1 MLSKIILV
9 GVDGSQP
16 AKKALEYAANLASKN
31 ESHLYIMHV
40 IEEFG
45 ELIQRWEQHDSYVDE
60 VKRLSKDLLHQCESR
75 ARELGV
81 TKIDTI
87 EEEGDAA
94 EKILQSARDKEVDT
108 IVSYWKQG
116 FEYCRGI
123 FGGKCIA
130 ESKSSCKVLSS
141 CCEIKM

>member
-9 GVDGSQP
+9 VVDGSQP
-16 AKKALEYAANLASKN
+16 AKKALEYAASLASKN
-31 ESHLYIMHV
+31 ESHLYVVHI

-60 VKRLSKDLLHQCESR
+60 VKRLSKDSLDECESR

-87 EEEGDAA
+87 EEEGNAA
-94 EKILQSARDKEVDT
+94 EKILQIAKDKEVDT
-108 IVSYWKQG
+108 IVVGNKG
-116 FEYCRGI
+116 LN
-123 FGGKCIA
+123 IA
-130 ESKSSCKVLSS
+130 EELLEGSVSHKISHHAKCSV
-141 CCEIKM
+141 IVVR

>member
-9 GVDGSQP
+9 VVDGSQP
-16 AKKALEYAANLASKN
+16 AKKALEYAASLASKN
-31 ESHLYIMHV
+31 ESHLYVVHI

-60 VKRLSKDLLHQCESR
+60 VKRLSKDSLDECGSR

-87 EEEGDAA
+87 EEEGNAA
-94 EKILQSARDKEVDT
+94 EKILQIAKDKEVDT
-108 IVSYWKQG
+108 IVVGNKG
-116 FEYCRGI
+116 LN
-123 FGGKCIA
+123 IA
-130 ESKSSCKVLSS
+130 EELLEGSVSHKISHHAKCSV
-141 CCEIKM
+141 IVVR

>member
-9 GVDGSQP
+9 VVDGSQP
-16 AKKALEYAANLASKN
+16 AKKALEYAASLASKN
-31 ESHLYIMHV
+31 ESRLYVVHI

-60 VKRLSKDLLHQCESR
+60 VKRLSKDSLDECESR

-87 EEEGDAA
+87 EEEGNAA
-94 EKILQSARDKEVDT
+94 EKILQIAKDKEVDT
-108 IVSYWKQG
+108 IVVGNKG
-116 FEYCRGI
+116 LN
-123 FGGKCIA
+123 IA
-130 ESKSSCKVLSS
+130 EELLEGSVSHKISHHAKCSV
-141 CCEIKM
+141 IVVR

>member
-1 MLSKIILV
+1 MSKIILV

-31 ESHLYIMHV
+31 ESHLYIVHV

-60 VKRLSKDLLHQCESR
+60 VKRLSKDSLDECESR

-87 EEEGDAA
+87 EEEGNAA
-94 EKILQSARDKEVDT
+94 EKILKIARDKEVDT
-108 IVSYWKQG
+108 IVVGNKGLNTAEELLEGSVSHK
-116 FEYCRGI
+116 I
-123 FGGKCIA
+123 SHHAKCSVVI
-130 ESKSSCKVLSS
+130 VR
-141 CCEIKM
+141 